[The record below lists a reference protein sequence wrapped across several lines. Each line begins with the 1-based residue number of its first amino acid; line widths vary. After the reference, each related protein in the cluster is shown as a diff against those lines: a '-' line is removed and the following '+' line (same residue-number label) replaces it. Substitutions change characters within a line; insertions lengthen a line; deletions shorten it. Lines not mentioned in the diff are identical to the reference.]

1 MLNFLLFMLL
11 ASNPMRIDHIGDH
24 RIDHFNKNNRGH
36 AIDYYDP
43 ISFYKG
49 EPRIGLE
56 SISFNYNG
64 VTYLFFNEENKSE
77 FIKKHKDLEPRFGG
91 WCAYSMTE
99 GKKVNFEPEYFDI
112 INDSLYLFK
121 DEESKMKF
129 KKNYKEFNL
138 KAWEK
143 WAKILP
149 TFDPRDSIYRMK

>member
-1 MLNFLLFMLL
+1 MLNFLLFLL
-11 ASNPMRIDHIGDH
+11 LSTNPMRIDYIADH
-24 RIDHFNKNNRGH
+24 RVDNFNINNRGH

-43 ISFYKG
+43 ISFYNG

-56 SISFNYNG
+56 SIPFTYNG
-64 VTYLFFNEENKSE
+64 VTYLFFSEENKAKFLE
-77 FIKKHKDLEPRFGG
+77 NHKDLEPRFGG

-121 DEESKMKF
+121 DEESKIKF
-129 KKNYKEFNL
+129 KNNYKELNI
-138 KAWEK
+138 KAWDN
-143 WAKILP
+143 WVKILP